1 MIDVNKEEQQNA
13 IRMSWNI
20 LPGNAV
26 DLQRYIIPCGIH
38 YTPLKKVD
46 NLQLLEY
53 EPVRCKTCK
62 SILAPS
68 FQIDFRSKSWTCPF
82 CSTKNMFPQAY
93 AQHISEENL
102 PVELFPT
109 STTIEYKLNKKE
121 SKHPVFFFY
130 Y

>member
-46 NLQLLEY
+46 NLQL
-53 EPVRCKTCK
+53 
-62 SILAPS
+62 I
-68 FQIDFRSKSWTCPF
+68 
-82 CSTKNMFPQAY
+82 
-93 AQHISEENL
+93 
-102 PVELFPT
+102 
-109 STTIEYKLNKKE
+109 
-121 SKHPVFFFY
+121 
-130 Y
+130 